1 MKLQPSLRIIF
12 AAALLTL
19 LGACATM
26 TSGPAALA
34 GTWTNSLGTV
44 WTINADG
51 TFHVMSTKPKAGIW
65 GNYTV
70 AGDTITIQETRRA
83 GSIPKNCRGPP
94 FISSA
99 AQTEILCP
107 SFWSVTLASRG
118 SKT

>member
-1 MKLQPSLRIIF
+1 MKLQSPLRIF
-12 AAALLTL
+12 VAAALLTL

-51 TFHVMSTKPKAGIW
+51 TFHVMSIKTKAEVR

-70 AGDTITIQETRRA
+70 AGDTITNSRNAVMAGDRQILQRTRR
-83 GSIPKNCRGPP
+83 
-94 FISSA
+94 
-99 AQTEILCP
+99 
-107 SFWSVTLASRG
+107 V
-118 SKT
+118 